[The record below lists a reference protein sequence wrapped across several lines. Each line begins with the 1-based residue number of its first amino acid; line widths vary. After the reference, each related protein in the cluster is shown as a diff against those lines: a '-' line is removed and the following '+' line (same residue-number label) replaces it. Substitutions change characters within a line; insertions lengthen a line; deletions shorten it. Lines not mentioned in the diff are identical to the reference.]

1 MTHKD
6 KERFAALVAVLL
18 VTGCAALIPTPAH
31 AQCTANTIKG
41 NWGTRESVFFDSTP
55 TRTKSL
61 VTTFVPVAAAGY
73 IVFTPN
79 SPTSPD
85 GAFTW
90 RQVGNSGGLPFDF
103 PLSGTYSVD
112 SATCTGTIIRDD
124 GPAIFFVIVQGA
136 TEIDFALVTS
146 QNPKTQGQRV
156 GQGVMKRQ

>member
-1 MTHKD
+1 MTYQGK
-6 KERFAALVAVLL
+6 FATLVAVLL
-18 VTGCAALIPTPAH
+18 ATACTVLMPTHAN
-31 AQCTANTIKG
+31 AQCDATTIAG
-41 NWGTRESVFFDSTP
+41 SWGTRESVFFDSTTTP
-55 TRTKSL
+55 KIAL
-61 VTTFVPVAAAGY
+61 VTAFVPVAAAGY

-85 GAFTW
+85 GTFTW

-124 GPAIFFVIVQGA
+124 GPEIFFVIVQGA

>member
-1 MTHKD
+1 MTYRRK
-6 KERFAALVAVLL
+6 FAALVTVLL

-31 AQCTANTIKG
+31 AQCTANTIQG

-55 TRTKSL
+55 APRNVLITS
-61 VTTFVPVAAAGY
+61 FVPVAAAGF

-85 GAFTW
+85 GTFTW

-112 SATCTGTIIRDD
+112 SATCTGTIIRND
-124 GPAIFFVIVQGA
+124 GPEIFFVVVQGA

-146 QNPKTQGQRV
+146 QDPKTQGQRV